1 MSTLF
6 PSISILLLSYDDL
19 PVLVSLADD
28 VYTAFHRRQAASLQ
42 VVNLC
47 AARLASSADGANL
60 YKIGEKRKLKTKIK
74 VRKTNFIVVYYGKI
88 ANFARKSVE
97 TNN

>member
-28 VYTAFHRRQAASLQ
+28 VYTAFHRRQATSL
-42 VVNLC
+42 
-47 AARLASSADGANL
+47 
-60 YKIGEKRKLKTKIK
+60 
-74 VRKTNFIVVYYGKI
+74 
-88 ANFARKSVE
+88 
-97 TNN
+97 